1 MFIPLHDDSALQ
13 VIRFQYMSG
22 LIAAVNVAALI
33 YAAHFTAGEEAVF
46 FSFGAI
52 PALLTDRA
60 DLDPALIVI
69 PEPLTLFTY
78 MFLHGG
84 WLHLGSNMLFLW
96 VFSDNV
102 EDAYGHFGF
111 LAFYLFCGIAAA
123 AVHIMIWPDS
133 QTPLI
138 GASGAVAGV
147 LGGYLV
153 LFPKAR
159 VWVLLLS
166 RVPMRISAYWALIGW
181 LGFQIFAVAL
191 PQEEVQV
198 AFWAHIG
205 GFATGFALTWLL
217 RGRLRQRL
225 FISQEPQS

>member
-1 MFIPLHDDSALQ
+1 MFIPLHDDSALR

-22 LIAAVNVAALI
+22 LIAAVNVVVMFYTAHVTAA
-33 YAAHFTAGEEAVF
+33 AEAMF

-60 DLDPALIVI
+60 ELDPALMLI
-69 PEPLTLFTY
+69 PEPFTLVTY
-78 MFLHGG
+78 MFMHGG
-84 WLHLGSNMLFLW
+84 WLHLASNMLFLW

-111 LAFYLFCGIAAA
+111 LAFYLFCGVAAA
-123 AVHIMIWPDS
+123 GVHVMIWPES
-133 QTPLI
+133 HLPLV

-147 LGGYLV
+147 LGAYMV

-159 VWVLLLS
+159 IWILLFMRL
-166 RVPMRISAYWALIGW
+166 PIRISAYWVLLGW
-181 LGFQIFAVAL
+181 LGFQLIAAAL
-191 PQEEVQV
+191 PQDDVQV

-205 GFATGFALTWLL
+205 GFATGFALTWVL
-217 RGRLRQRL
+217 RGPLRRRL
-225 FISQEPQS
+225 FADLTPQS

>member
-1 MFIPLHDDSALQ
+1 MLIPLHDDSALR

-22 LIAAVNVAALI
+22 LIAAVNVAVLI
-33 YAAHFTAGEEAVF
+33 YSSHLATGDGIIF

-60 DLDPALIVI
+60 EIDPALVLI
-69 PEPLTLFTY
+69 PEPLTLITY
-78 MFLHGG
+78 MFMHGG

-96 VFSDNV
+96 VFADNV

-111 LAFYLFCGIAAA
+111 LAFYLFCGVASA
-123 AVHIMIWPDS
+123 AVHILIWPDS
-133 QTPLI
+133 QMPLI

-159 VWVLLLS
+159 VWILLLS
-166 RVPMRISAYWALIGW
+166 RIPMRISAYWVLLGW

-191 PQEEVQV
+191 AQEEIQV

-205 GFATGFALTWLL
+205 GFATGFALTWVL
-217 RGRLRQRL
+217 RGRLRRRL